1 MIRKAYIFAG
11 VLLLSASSVVANTG
25 YKCDRVHLM
34 STGFTSRAFAEKQFP
49 KKMWVVY
56 SKDGKIAASWYGIS
70 KKRAKV
76 HRENGMSTF
85 KRQGGWTINFRHYD
99 FDRKKNQLQISM
111 TYPGYVEAAP
121 HKYNC
126 GPAEETDWWPEE
138 D

>member
-34 STGFTSRAFAEKQFP
+34 STGFTSRAGAEKQFP

-76 HRENGMSTF
+76 HRDE
-85 KRQGGWTINFRHYD
+85 RHVY
-99 FDRKKNQLQISM
+99 L
-111 TYPGYVEAAP
+111 
-121 HKYNC
+121 
-126 GPAEETDWWPEE
+126 
-138 D
+138 